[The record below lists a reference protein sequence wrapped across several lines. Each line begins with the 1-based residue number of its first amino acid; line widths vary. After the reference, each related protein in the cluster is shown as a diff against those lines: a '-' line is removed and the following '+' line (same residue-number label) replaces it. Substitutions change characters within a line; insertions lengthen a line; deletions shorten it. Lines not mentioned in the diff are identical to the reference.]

1 MNNNISLRKTLL
13 SGFIT
18 VAAAFNLNAVPVH
31 INSGNPAYPFPQF
44 LEYTYGDSHRLG
56 NLGTKNAEGVVHAE
70 MEQEIRDA
78 YQVHAN
84 EFAYTG
90 EEWGGYKY
98 IWTPYKSAY
107 DCTEGD
113 GYALLAAA
121 YMADVVTFNGYWMC
135 THDKRRSRTKK
146 YAKCV
151 DNAPDYQYGPYA
163 IGDRGAGGNT
173 AADGDV
179 DVALALYVA
188 YKQWGEFM
196 RDLDGNIVNDACGN
210 PISYKEAMIEVIR
223 GLVALSTRF
232 EDDLKNGNVLR
243 VNSGLIG
250 LDGYPKG
257 GDTWNDQTGFV
268 SATNPIEFSESK
280 EIFNLTQSGELKT
293 MDAKGLK
300 LYPEFQG
307 PRTQHVDYN
316 APAYY
321 REFYELL
328 EELGGDPWEIEQ
340 FRRGEASSDWLIG
353 DLLSKSKYSVPTAG
367 WVSVFEAGESVKY
380 YKYFYDENGKKDSVL
395 VDKIATEAGTEF
407 SNFDQGEDYRC
418 SWRTICNYMW
428 HGNPDYHWNS
438 QTHKVES
445 GGKNYEQQAAIRFS
459 EWMNDPS
466 NWNPA
471 QGSHCIVYGSIHN
484 MPYSGPATIR
494 WQNDPNT
501 GVPTG
506 IAPGQTSFG
515 GQDFYCSLSM
525 QSGTGSYAAVGAED
539 YELMGLL
546 YRECAIKWDTRGDA
560 EDISVPASEKNNV
573 GKRSNYMHGWA
584 RQMGMMVLSG
594 NYPAPSQMSPRPNL
608 KIYRAIKDSVTFCFT
623 GDTITYLLDY
633 RNYGSVDAEN
643 VVIVE
648 NVPNDFIV
656 IPGSITGGGV
666 YDASSGTITW
676 KLKSKL
682 AGYHSDGKES
692 GYQLDMTKE
701 NLKATMGHLSYS
713 LIAGPKA
720 SGRYCT
726 TAEISCSNGLGWI
739 SNEYPNYKTATM
751 QRNCVDVLKRSLQ
764 IEKKA
769 DREKVNPGQTA
780 VYSIDFENSSEVG
793 WIDGG
798 RPRVNVSWAMNPNS
812 PSQKD
817 WCMRLFHD
825 AIEPLIN
832 YSNYR
837 VSYYAYD
844 PTVTELCDMPGYSCA
859 GDKTKWSITG
869 SAGFFSDIVAS
880 HEIMIENG
888 DKNTGKKWNQRVM
901 IQFPSVLATT
911 ATYVSWNTGGANAAI
926 HKGDVNPMKV
936 VKIVTAGNSMNT
948 DWSDDWSSGDYE
960 DPDNEALYYPISP
973 ARQRL
978 DEKGEAIVE
987 PINKWVTCGCSESP
1001 KVVENILVEEY
1012 DGYVWRRILGD
1023 GPVAGRDIDSVY
1035 VRDTLPKGLE
1045 FAGFIGDCPLEEFG
1059 ATVKSY
1065 KTSSGREV
1073 VEWFI
1078 PKMQAGHKGTLKY
1091 KAIASFPS
1099 GKDCETADETI
1110 INRAWISGV
1119 KNSPIDDT
1127 TKIIVTCGL
1136 APEPMEPTTMTKE
1149 ADKNAYQVGDEITY
1163 TIGYKQ
1169 THGAIFDD
1177 AGQDANQWNLN
1188 ATSSGQWNTSISNGT
1203 VALANGSSAEYKK
1216 SKSVNAFISM
1226 ECEGPI
1232 SDSPKDSR
1240 WSIQLRDNVKITFM
1254 HTYVDGGQFTYAFY
1268 VGDKEVESI
1277 TYALPQANNK
1287 FKISIDLTDD
1297 VLKFWFNK
1305 DTSKLAVTVN
1315 DIPVKAGSLKLVSP
1329 DNGTVRL
1336 SNIHIHTDYAY
1347 DISIV
1352 DLVPAE
1358 VEVDEATFESYH
1370 NGVAAGTGKYI
1381 KSADGDSIV
1390 WTGLADNPIA
1400 WGDTFTVVWKGTVIE
1415 CNDSIFNYAKTKLF
1429 SYAHNKIMARA
1440 ISKCIDESCEGVQ
1453 KAEISIKD
1461 AEICAGDSTVLKA
1474 VGTPTSSKYE
1484 YEFFL
1489 GNTSLGKASSV
1500 DSFVVKEMGDYKVK
1514 ISDPSCPTASAVTS
1528 KSVSLVVNA
1537 LPDEEITDKA
1547 VICKNEDL
1555 KLGDV
1560 SVEDH
1565 TIEWFADINKAIEV
1579 DAKDIPADDVR
1590 NTYYYVLTDEA
1601 TGCKGEVKEW
1611 DVVINDVPSTPTV
1624 KPEKELPLKDGV
1636 SENITN
1642 MASASGSGNYVVW
1655 YKDETAA
1662 IKDSVKAPI
1671 LVDLSNEGKVTYY
1684 VREKSPE
1691 GCIGDIVPV
1700 SVVITSSQKPNP
1712 NDTTICVGEEID
1724 VTTLVEVE
1732 TGSSLIWYDENG
1744 NETTA
1749 PGLYS
1754 SNTAGVKEFTVAQT
1768 NGTAISEKSTFS
1780 VTTVEVADLK
1790 DDVINYCAG
1799 ETAVELKATVNTS
1812 SSGKTPTSYNWY
1824 IKGQPTTDLIPATDV
1839 TASKLYSYEVEPV
1852 YEIAKGHTCVG
1863 EKASVEVNVEFVAAV
1878 MPDHAIHYTL
1888 SDAVGGKFP
1897 TLTEQDPTAVVPTTD
1912 KKLVWY
1918 DANENLIGETAPS
1931 PDMVTE
1937 DATVTYK
1944 VKQVS
1949 KNGCES
1955 EFQDVTVIITK
1966 TPIPTT
1972 TIAYYCDGETPDPIE
1987 QFASVSDNS
1996 YSLIWYDDDPK
2007 KGGTTLSSAP
2017 VIDATVNPGEVETVR
2032 KYYVAQGNATETSS
2046 TNVVEVHI
2054 FAKPRLITR
2063 DSASCESPVDINGL
2077 WSDISKKVEFTTFYT
2092 ALGGTLGQDELVTK
2106 SGTYRVEG
2114 GFNIGVSPNIKECR
2128 SEKSPIKIEVHS
2140 LGTVEIEGPDA
2151 VCPNTA
2157 VELKVSMTDEEIFD
2171 STLTYV
2177 WNKPNNSTVEKE
2189 FLSDPIKQSTTFSV
2203 TISDGACTKKYEK
2216 EVGINNGLIDGVIEI
2231 SEADNDNSPVKMN
2244 ASADG
2249 AKFHSC
2255 GGDVTILADVAG
2267 SDFVW
2272 QDGTTGNT
2280 VTKKGGVYKLTYKD
2294 ANGCETGFAVEIVP
2308 NPIVD
2313 NTLAFDTTLCEGEN
2327 VTLSLDITAGIE
2339 TPDVVWKKDGTE
2351 ISTDATIVLKK
2362 VTTAEA
2368 GEYTYEATNRGCRTE
2383 GTFGT
2388 LTVLPRPTYTIK
2400 DVDVVCAGESE
2411 EIGLETLS
2419 PATAE
2424 VEWAPSPSLVSTGN
2438 TAVVTPEQDETYS
2451 FTISQNGGCKI
2462 TEKISVKVAQPIDFK
2477 IAANDTTICEN
2488 NVGNLKFGLKIVDG
2502 DVLSYEW
2509 KNEKDEVVSTSSVLK
2524 FSEKEV
2530 GTYKYTAKLTSE
2542 ACPSVTDDIEVA
2554 IVGVPLVDTVTKIDY
2569 HNVEFV
2575 PNENYGEAPYEYK
2588 VDANE
2593 FSTSA
2598 EAYVTYG
2605 YHTVVIKDQNGCMS
2619 SYEFVTEAPDF
2630 EIPTLVTPNGDGMND
2645 AFISDVIAEAY
2656 PDAVVTIYDRFG
2668 KKLVEM
2674 KGNEAWDGTYLG
2686 RKMPATDYWYEI
2698 WIDEI
2703 RKKYVGHFTLIND

>member
-13 SGFIT
+13 TGFIT
-18 VAAAFNLNAVPVH
+18 VAAAFNLNAVVPVH
-31 INSGNPAYPFPQF
+31 INSGNPKYPFPQF
-44 LEYTYGDSHRLG
+44 VPYEYGKNHKLE
-56 NLGTKNAEGVVHAE
+56 NLGTINPEGVVHAE
-70 MEQEIRDA
+70 MEQDIRDA
-78 YQVHAN
+78 YQIFAN
-84 EFAYTG
+84 EWTYTG
-90 EEWGGYKY
+90 EVVDGVKY
-98 IWTPYKSAY
+98 IKGNNGCPY
-107 DCTEGD
+107 DCREGD

-121 YMADVVTFNGYWMC
+121 VMGDKISFDGLWMRMHDRARNKQPSFKDGTVLNPNYEYGNNTLAD
-135 THDKRRSRTKK
+135 
-146 YAKCV
+146 
-151 DNAPDYQYGPYA
+151 
-163 IGDRGAGGNT
+163 NT
-173 AADGDV
+173 NDAATDGDI
-179 DVALALYVA
+179 DICLAIYIA
-188 YKQWGEFM
+188 WKQWGDDSGVKVF
-196 RDLDGNIVNDACGN
+196 GGKTF
-210 PISYKEAMIEVIR
+210 SYFDEMVDVIH
-223 GLVALSTRF
+223 GLVEVTTRF
-232 EDDLKNGNVLR
+232 QADAEPR
-243 VNSGLIG
+243 RHCSGDIG
-250 LDGYPKG
+250 LDGYMKSG
-257 GDTWNDQTGFV
+257 NTWAEITRWA
-268 SATNPIEFSESK
+268 SENPQNIDGVMT
-280 EIFNLTQSGELKT
+280 I
-293 MDAKGLK
+293 
-300 LYPEFQG
+300 PEYAG
-307 PRTQHVDYN
+307 TCIMHVDYL
-316 APAYY
+316 PSGYFD
-321 REFYELL
+321 EFYKLFNLL
-328 EELGGDPWEIEQ
+328 KHPDVTEYEINQ
-340 FRRGEASSDWLIG
+340 FKRCAASSDWIVG
-353 DLLSKSKYSVPTAG
+353 NWVNQKSTNIFMGELLEIKNNNTV
-367 WVSVFEAGESVKY
+367 
-380 YKYFYDENGKKDSVL
+380 VL
-395 VDKIATEAGTEF
+395 QPG
-407 SNFDQGEDYRC
+407 NQGGRFR
-418 SWRTICNYMW
+418 SAWRTALNYTW
-428 HGNPDYHWNS
+428 HGNPDYSWDPDTHQWIEGGNEYELQASKQLSGYMNS
-438 QTHKVES
+438 PQKWGNVDCVQYGGGPKVS
-445 GGKNYEQQAAIRFS
+445 YQG
-459 EWMNDPS
+459 PS
-466 NWNPA
+466 TLNWDI
-471 QGSHCIVYGSIHN
+471 Q
-484 MPYSGPATIR
+484 
-494 WQNDPNT
+494 
-501 GVPTG
+501 PTG
-506 IAPGQTSFG
+506 IDSAVSTFTLNWVP
-515 GQDFYCSLSM
+515 
-525 QSGTGSYAAVGAED
+525 GTGMASAINAED
-539 YELMGLL
+539 LDLAGLL
-546 YRECAIKWDTRGDA
+546 YRQCNIEWDA
-560 EDISVPASEKNNV
+560 EDFGDGYLTSIP
-573 GKRSNYMHGWA
+573 RYFHGFFRWL
-584 RQMGMMVLSG
+584 GMVIGTG
-594 NYPAPSQMSPRPNL
+594 NHIAPSQIEAKANM
-608 KIYRAIKDSVTFCFT
+608 KIYRAIEDSVTFAYT
-623 GDTITYLLDY
+623 NDEIKYLLDY
-633 RNYGSVDAEN
+633 RNYGTVDAKN

-648 NVPNDFIV
+648 NVPKDFIFV
-656 IPGSITGGGV
+656 SASDGGV
-666 YDASSGTITW
+666 YNAANHTVTWNIGTVPGFKSDDTEGPALD
-676 KLKSKL
+676 LKSGNL
-682 AGYHSDGKES
+682 AKTVG
-692 GYQLDMTKE
+692 QV
-701 NLKATMGHLSYS
+701 SYKCK
-713 LIAGPKA
+713 IGPNA
-720 SGRYCT
+720 FGRYCT
-726 TAEISCSNGLGWI
+726 TADITCSNGSGWTT
-739 SNEYPNYKTATM
+739 NEYPNYITATM
-751 QRNCVDVLKRSLQ
+751 QRSCVDVIKRALM
-764 IEKKA
+764 IEKTS
-769 DREKVNPGQTA
+769 DVEKVNPGNL
-780 VYSIDFENSSEVG
+780 VEYRINFENSSEAG
-793 WIDGG
+793 WLDGG
-798 RPRVNVSWAMNPNS
+798 RPRVTMAMSNELPAANPA
-812 PSQKD
+812 QL
-817 WCMRLFHD
+817 WLRFRLYND
-825 AIEPLIN
+825 AIEPYIN
-832 YSNYR
+832 YGNYR
-837 VSYYAYD
+837 IAYYMYD
-844 PTVTELCDMPGYSCA
+844 SGYDCIA
-859 GDKTKWSITG
+859 GTK
-869 SAGFFSDIVAS
+869 DC
-880 HEIMIENG
+880 
-888 DKNTGKKWNQRVM
+888 NTGWQWNKSTYEGARNSSDDVIVTHEMIVEDSDSIGRWNQRLC
-901 IQFPSVLATT
+901 IQFVPEFVTTT
-911 ATYVSWNTGGANAAI
+911 AHISNYMQPGRV
-926 HKGDVNPMKV
+926 HKGGTFPLRY
-936 VKIVTAGNSMNT
+936 IGYLNT
-948 DWSDDWSSGDYE
+948 SNWAAPEYKDDWSWNASATDAE
-960 DPDNEALYYPISP
+960 DGNYHLISP
-973 ARQRL
+973 SHQNIDPL
-978 DEKGEAIVE
+978 TGKSIEI
-987 PINKWVTCGCSESP
+987 PVTEYLPSICDKPS
-1001 KVVENILVEEY
+1001 KVIENVLVEEY
-1012 DGYVWRRILGD
+1012 DGYVWRRILGT
-1023 GPVAGRDIDSVY
+1023 GPMAGREAKNVVVI
-1035 VRDTLPKGLE
+1035 DTLPKGME
-1045 FAGFIGDCPLEEFG
+1045 FVAFQNECPLTEFG
-1059 ATVKSY
+1059 ASWDASKIADGRWVVKW
-1065 KTSSGREV
+1065 E
-1073 VEWFI
+1073 I
-1078 PKMQAGHKGTLKY
+1078 PIMQVRQKGSIIYT
-1091 KAIASFPS
+1091 AMASFPS
-1099 GKDCETADETI
+1099 GAECETEDELTQ
-1110 INRAWISGV
+1110 NVAWILAD
-1119 KNSPIDDT
+1119 KNSPLSDT
-1127 TKIIVTCGL
+1127 AEVTVTC
-1136 APEPMEPTTMTKE
+1136 AKVPKPIIPTTLVKTVDKE
-1149 ADKNAYQVGDEITY
+1149 SVQIGDEVTY
-1163 TIGYKQ
+1163 TIEYEQ

-1177 AGQDANQWNLN
+1177 ALANASDWTL
-1188 ATSSGQWNTSISNGT
+1188 SGAQISGGTLSISQGNKAT
-1203 VALANGSSAEYKK
+1203 FNNSL
-1216 SKSVNAFISM
+1216 SKNIYIEMDADIAQDHTG
-1226 ECEGPI
+1226 EI
-1232 SDSPKDSR
+1232 
-1240 WSIQLRDNVKITFM
+1240 ILRDNIHLQFSYNSSNGLSVTCL
-1254 HTYVDGGQFTYAFY
+1254 DGS
-1268 VGDKEVESI
+1268 KEVEKA
-1277 TYALPQANNK
+1277 TCALKNNPSRWRIK
-1287 FKISIDLTDD
+1287 LQDD
-1297 VLKFWFNK
+1297 ILQVWFGK
-1305 DTSKLAVTVN
+1305 DTSTGAAFTASGLSEKEGKLAF
-1315 DIPVKAGSLKLVSP
+1315 
-1329 DNGTVRL
+1329 NGAAWGTFKY
-1336 SNIHIHTDYAY
+1336 SNMHVHTDYAY
-1347 DISIV
+1347 DLTIV
-1352 DLVPAE
+1352 DNKPE
-1358 VEVDEATFESYH
+1358 EITF
-1370 NGVAAGTGKYI
+1370 G
-1381 KSADGDSIV
+1381 SADEGGKLVGDSIV
-1390 WTGLADNPIA
+1390 WEFEHGLKNPIPF
-1400 WGDTFTVVWKGTVIE
+1400 GKKYTVTWKGTVDE
-1415 CNDSIFNYAKTKLF
+1415 CNEVLINQAYAQLLGH
-1429 SYAHNKIMARA
+1429 ADDEIRA
-1440 ISKCIDESCEGVQ
+1440 QAVSKCIDESCEGVQ

-1500 DSFVVKEMGDYKVK
+1500 DSFIVKEMGDYKVK

-1565 TIEWFADINKAIEV
+1565 TIEWYADINKAIEV

-1691 GCIGDIVPV
+1691 GCIGDIDSV

-1712 NDTTICVGEEID
+1712 NDTTICVGEKID

-1732 TGSSLIWYDENG
+1732 TGSTLIWYDENG

-1754 SNTAGVKEFTVAQT
+1754 SDKAGVKEFTVAQT

-1799 ETAVELKATVNTS
+1799 ETSVELKATVNTS

-2157 VELKVSMTDEEIFD
+2157 VELKVLMTDEDIFD

-2189 FLSDPIKQSTTFSV
+2189 FLSDPIKQATTFSV
-2203 TISDGACTKKYEK
+2203 TISDGACTKKYDK
-2216 EVGINNGLIDGVIEI
+2216 EVGINNGLIDGIIEI

-2249 AKFHSC
+2249 TKFHSC

-2351 ISTDATIVLKK
+2351 ISTDATIALKK
-2362 VTTAEA
+2362 VTSAEA
-2368 GEYTYEATNRGCRTE
+2368 GEYTYEATNRGCRTT

-2424 VEWAPSPSLVSTGN
+2424 VEWTPSPSLVSTGN

-2630 EIPTLVTPNGDGMND
+2630 EIPTLVTPNGDGVND

>member
-1 MNNNISLRKTLL
+1 MNNNILRKTLL

-56 NLGTKNAEGVVHAE
+56 NIGTQNPEGVVHAE

-113 GYALLAAA
+113 GYGLLAAA
-121 YMADVVTFNGYWMC
+121 YMADMVTFNGYWMC
-135 THDKRRSRTKK
+135 THDKRRNRSKS
-146 YAKCV
+146 YSGCA
-151 DNAPDYQYGPYA
+151 DIASDYSYGPYA
-163 IGDRGAGGNT
+163 IGDDGPGGNT

-210 PISYKEAMIEVIR
+210 PISYKEAMIEVLR
-223 GLVALSTRF
+223 GLVAMSTCRY
-232 EDDLKNGNVLR
+232 DGDCGNGGKTLR

-257 GDTWNDQTGFV
+257 GDTWNEQTTW
-268 SATNPIEFSESK
+268 ATANPFTFSESY
-280 EIFNLTQSGELKT
+280 EIFNLPGNGKV
-293 MDAKGLK
+293 DVKGLN
-300 LYPEFQG
+300 LIPEFGSGNQ
-307 PRTQHVDYN
+307 QHIDYN
-316 APAYY
+316 APAYF
-321 REFYELL
+321 REFYELF

-353 DLLSKSKYSVPTAG
+353 KLIEKSQYSIPTAG
-367 WVSVFEAGESVKY
+367 WCTVNN
-380 YKYFYDENGKKDSVL
+380 D
-395 VDKIATEAGTEF
+395 GTQTSF
-407 SNFDQGEDYRC
+407 SNFNQGEDYRC
-418 SWRTICNYMW
+418 SWRTIANYVW
-428 HGNPDYHWNS
+428 HGNPKYSWDPVS
-438 QTHKVES
+438 HKVVS
-445 GGKNYEQQAAIRFS
+445 GGNTYEYDAAVRMAA
-459 EWMNDPS
+459 WMNDPS
-466 NWNPA
+466 NWNS
-471 QGSHCIVYGSIHN
+471 GTKDTSGVSSHCIDYGAVKN

-494 WQNDPNT
+494 WQNNPI
-501 GVPTG
+501 TG
-506 IAPGQTSFG
+506 IPTA

-525 QSGTGSYAAVGAED
+525 QTGMGSYAAVGAQD
-539 YELMGLL
+539 YELMGLA
-546 YRECAIKWDTRGDA
+546 YRECNIKWDTKGDA
-560 EDISVPASEKNNV
+560 TDISVPASEECNV
-573 GKRSNYMHGWA
+573 GKKSNYMHGWA

-594 NYPAPSQMSPRPNL
+594 NYPAPSAIEGKANM
-608 KIYRAIKDSVTFCFT
+608 KIYRAIKDSVTYCYT
-623 GDTITYLLDY
+623 GDPITFLLSY
-633 RNYGSVDAEN
+633 RNYGSVAAED
-643 VVIVE
+643 VKIVE
-648 NVPNDFIV
+648 HVPNDFIFV
-656 IPGSITGGGV
+656 SASNGGV
-666 YDASSGTITW
+666 YNSAAHTITW
-676 KLKSKL
+676 NVGKVDGFKSDNK
-682 AGYHSDGKES
+682 AGWI
-692 GYQLDMTKE
+692 LDTTAA
-701 NLKATMGHLSYS
+701 NYKATVGKLSY
-713 LIAGPKA
+713 ICKAGPSA

-726 TAEISCSNGLGWI
+726 TADITCSNGYGWTT
-739 SNEYPNYKTATM
+739 NEYPNYVTATM
-751 QRNCVDVLKRSLQ
+751 QRNCVDVVKRSLI
-764 IEKKA
+764 IEKSV
-769 DREKVNPGQTA
+769 DREKINPDNVATFT
-780 VYSIDFENSSEVG
+780 IDFENSSEAG

-798 RPRVNVSWAMNPNS
+798 RPRVNFSWAFQDKGNQMEA
-812 PSQKD
+812 KF
-817 WCMRLFHD
+817 RLFND
-825 AIEPLIN
+825 AIESYIN
-832 YSNYR
+832 YGNYR
-837 VSYYAYD
+837 ISYYLYD
-844 PTVTELCDMPGYSCA
+844 AVVSGIGGNGWNVSPAIYEG
-859 GDKTKWSITG
+859 GDKSGYKIT
-869 SAGFFSDIVAS
+869 
-880 HEIMIENG
+880 HEEVVEG
-888 DKNTGKKWNQRVM
+888 EDKYGKWNQRLSM
-901 IQFPSVLATT
+901 QFAPSLVTT
-911 ATYVSWNTGGANAAI
+911 AMLTAWNAGNPNCTI
-926 HKGDVNPMKV
+926 HKGGDGNSAYPLRVVNQINGNNYSDKV
-936 VKIVTAGNSMNT
+936 V
-948 DWSDDWSSGDYE
+948 WSDDWSYGDFVDDDE
-960 DPDNEALYYPISP
+960 GLYYPISP
-973 ARQRL
+973 SWQKL
-978 DEKGEAIVE
+978 DKKGETIEE
-987 PINKWVTCGCSESP
+987 PVTKWLTCGCSEATKTVP
-1001 KVVENILVEEY
+1001 NVLVEEY
-1012 DGYVWRRILGD
+1012 DGYVWRRILGN
-1023 GPVAGRDIDSVY
+1023 GPMAGRDVDSVY
-1035 VRDTLPKGLE
+1035 VRDTLPLGME
-1045 FAGFIGDCPLEEFG
+1045 FVSFVGDCPLEEYK
-1059 ATVKSY
+1059 ATLRNYKSAD
-1065 KTSSGREV
+1065 GRDI

-1078 PKMQAGHKGTLKY
+1078 PKMQVKQKGKIKY
-1091 KAIASFPS
+1091 TANITFPS
-1099 GKDCETADETI
+1099 GADCQTEDEDI
-1110 INRAWISGV
+1110 INAAWISAV
-1119 KNSPIDDT
+1119 KNSPICDT
-1127 TKIIVTCGL
+1127 ARITVTC
-1136 APEPMEPTTMTKE
+1136 AKVPDPIIPTTMTKIS
-1149 ADKNAYQVGDEITY
+1149 DKESYEVGDDITY

-1177 AGQDANQWNLN
+1177 AAKESSNWSL
-1188 ATSSGQWNTSISNGT
+1188 TSSSYGTSISNGT
-1203 VALANGSSAEYKK
+1203 VSLAQGANAKFNYSYSSNIYVTADCKVGQGSSKNDAESIIYFRDNIRLGVYINYDGGGSTEINCYKGSTLLKTVTLASNKTSFNLKAELNGDIFRVWLDKDTTKLASFTVEGVPTTEGYFGFIAPGNGSCS
-1216 SKSVNAFISM
+1216 F
-1226 ECEGPI
+1226 
-1232 SDSPKDSR
+1232 
-1240 WSIQLRDNVKITFM
+1240 
-1254 HTYVDGGQFTYAFY
+1254 
-1268 VGDKEVESI
+1268 
-1277 TYALPQANNK
+1277 
-1287 FKISIDLTDD
+1287 
-1297 VLKFWFNK
+1297 
-1305 DTSKLAVTVN
+1305 
-1315 DIPVKAGSLKLVSP
+1315 
-1329 DNGTVRL
+1329 
-1336 SNIHIHTDYAY
+1336 SNIYVHTDYAY
-1347 DISIV
+1347 DLSII

-1358 VEVDEATFESYH
+1358 VIVDESSFESYH
-1370 NGVAAGTGKYI
+1370 NGKSAGTGKFY
-1381 KSADGDSIV
+1381 KAAPGGGDQDRIE

-1400 WGDTFTVVWKGTVIE
+1400 FGDTFTIIWKGTVE
-1415 CNDSIFNYAKTKLF
+1415 SCEESIINIASAQLLGH
-1429 SYAHNKIMARA
+1429 ADDEIRA
-1440 ISKCIDESCEGVQ
+1440 QAVSKCIDESCEGVE

-1461 AEICAGDSTVLKA
+1461 AEICAGDSTVLTA
-1474 VGTPTSSKYE
+1474 VGTPKSSKYE

-1500 DSFVVKEMGDYKVK
+1500 DTFVVKEMGDYKVK
-1514 ISDPSCPTASAVTS
+1514 ISDPSCPTSNPVTS

-1547 VICKNEDL
+1547 VICKNESL
-1555 KLGDV
+1555 KLGNV
-1560 SVEDH
+1560 AVEDH
-1565 TIEWFADINKAIEV
+1565 TIEWYGDINKTISV
-1579 DAKDIPADDVR
+1579 DAEDIPAEDVR

-1744 NETTA
+1744 NEITA

-1754 SNTAGVKEFTVAQT
+1754 SNTAGVKEFIVAQT
-1768 NGTAISEKSTFS
+1768 NGTAVSEKSTFS
-1780 VTTVEVADLK
+1780 VTTVEVAKLK

-1799 ETAVELKATVNTS
+1799 ETAVSLKATVDDAACTAC
-1812 SSGKTPTSYNWY
+1812 KTPTSYNWY
-1824 IKGQPTTDLIPATDV
+1824 IKGQPTSELIPATDV

-1863 EKASVEVNVEFVAAV
+1863 EKASVEVNVEFVPAV

-1931 PDMVTE
+1931 PDMVTD

-1955 EFQDVTVIITK
+1955 EFQEVTVIITK

-1987 QFASVSDNS
+1987 QFASVTDNS

-2017 VIDATVNPGEVETVR
+2017 TIDVTINPGEVETVR

-2046 TNVVEVHI
+2046 ANVVEVHI

-2157 VELKVSMTDEEIFD
+2157 VELKVSMVDEDIFD

-2189 FLSDPIKQSTTFSV
+2189 FLSDPIKQATTFSV
-2203 TISDGACTKKYEK
+2203 TISDGACTKKYDK
-2216 EVGINNGLIDGVIEI
+2216 EVGINNGLIDGIIEI

-2351 ISTDATIVLKK
+2351 ISTDATIALKK
-2362 VTTAEA
+2362 VTTSEA
-2368 GEYTYEATNRGCRTE
+2368 GEYTYEATNRGCRMA

-2388 LTVLPRPTYTIK
+2388 LSVLPRPTYTIK

-2424 VEWAPSPSLVSTGN
+2424 VEWAPSPSLVSSGN
-2438 TAVVTPEQDETYS
+2438 TAVVTPNEDETYS

-2462 TEKISVKVAQPIDFK
+2462 TEKISVKVAKPIDFR
-2477 IAANDTTICEN
+2477 ITTNDTTICEN
-2488 NVGNLKFGLKIVDG
+2488 NVGNLKFGLKIVEG

-2524 FSEKEV
+2524 FTESEV

-2569 HNVEFV
+2569 HNVAIV

-2588 VDANE
+2588 IDANE
-2593 FSTSA
+2593 FSTSE

-2605 YHTVVIKDQNGCMS
+2605 RHTVVIKDKNGCMS
-2619 SYEFVTEAPDF
+2619 SYEFVTEAPNF
-2630 EIPTLVTPNGDGMND
+2630 EIPTVVTPNGDGVND

-2656 PDAVVTIYDRFG
+2656 PDAVVTIYDRYG
-2668 KKLVEM
+2668 KKLTEI
-2674 KGNEAWDGTYLG
+2674 KGSESWDGTYLG

>member
-1 MNNNISLRKTLL
+1 MNNNILRKTLL

-18 VAAAFNLNAVPVH
+18 VAAAFNLNAVVPVH
-31 INSGNPAYPFPQF
+31 INSGNPKYPFPQF
-44 LEYTYGDSHRLG
+44 VPYEYGKNHKLE
-56 NLGTKNAEGVVHAE
+56 NLGTINPEGVVHAE
-70 MEQEIRDA
+70 MEQDIRDA
-78 YQVHAN
+78 YQIFAN
-84 EFAYTG
+84 EWTYTG
-90 EEWGGYKY
+90 EVVDGVKY
-98 IWTPYKSAY
+98 IKGNNGCPY
-107 DCTEGD
+107 DCREGD

-121 YMADVVTFNGYWMC
+121 VMGDKISFDGLWMRMHDRARNKQPSFKDGTVLNPNYEYGNNTLAD
-135 THDKRRSRTKK
+135 
-146 YAKCV
+146 
-151 DNAPDYQYGPYA
+151 
-163 IGDRGAGGNT
+163 NT
-173 AADGDV
+173 NDAATDGDI
-179 DVALALYVA
+179 DICLAIYIA
-188 YKQWGEFM
+188 WKQWGDDSGVKVF
-196 RDLDGNIVNDACGN
+196 GGKTF
-210 PISYKEAMIEVIR
+210 SYFDEMVDVIH
-223 GLVALSTRF
+223 GLVEVTTRF
-232 EDDLKNGNVLR
+232 QADAEPR
-243 VNSGLIG
+243 RHCSGDIG
-250 LDGYPKG
+250 LDGYMKSG
-257 GDTWNDQTGFV
+257 NTWAEITRWA
-268 SATNPIEFSESK
+268 SENPQNIDGVMT
-280 EIFNLTQSGELKT
+280 I
-293 MDAKGLK
+293 
-300 LYPEFQG
+300 PEYAG
-307 PRTQHVDYN
+307 TCIMHVDYL
-316 APAYY
+316 PTGYFD
-321 REFYELL
+321 EFYKLFSLLKHPDVTEYEINQFKRCAASGDWIVGNWINQNPKNIFMGELL
-328 EELGGDPWEIEQ
+328 EIKSDNTVVLQPGNQGGR
-340 FRRGEASSDWLIG
+340 FRSA
-353 DLLSKSKYSVPTAG
+353 
-367 WVSVFEAGESVKY
+367 
-380 YKYFYDENGKKDSVL
+380 
-395 VDKIATEAGTEF
+395 
-407 SNFDQGEDYRC
+407 
-418 SWRTICNYMW
+418 WRTALNYTW
-428 HGNPDYHWNS
+428 HGNPDYSWDPDTHQWIEGGNEYELQASKQLSGYMNS
-438 QTHKVES
+438 PQKWGGINCTQYGGGPKVS
-445 GGKNYEQQAAIRFS
+445 YHG
-459 EWMNDPS
+459 PS
-466 NWNPA
+466 TLNWDV
-471 QGSHCIVYGSIHN
+471 Q
-484 MPYSGPATIR
+484 
-494 WQNDPNT
+494 
-501 GVPTG
+501 PTG
-506 IAPGQTSFG
+506 IDSAVSTFTLNWVP
-515 GQDFYCSLSM
+515 
-525 QSGTGSYAAVGAED
+525 GTGMASAINAQDLDLA
-539 YELMGLL
+539 GLL
-546 YRECAIKWDTRGDA
+546 YRQCNIEWDVDDEGDRYLT
-560 EDISVPASEKNNV
+560 SVPV
-573 GKRSNYMHGWA
+573 YFHGFFRWL
-584 RQMGMMVLSG
+584 GMVIGTG
-594 NYPAPSQMSPRPNL
+594 NHIAPSQIEAKPNL
-608 KIYRAIKDSVTFCFT
+608 KIYRAIKDSVTYAYT
-623 GDTITYLLDY
+623 GDKITYLLDY
-633 RNYGSVDAEN
+633 RNFGSVDAKN
-643 VVIVE
+643 VTIEE
-648 NVPNDFIV
+648 NVPKDFIV
-656 IPGSITGGGV
+656 DESSITNGGKYVPGSHKIIWNLGTIPG
-666 YDASSGTITW
+666 
-676 KLKSKL
+676 LKSDDL
-682 AGYHSDGKES
+682 EGPA
-692 GYQLDMTKE
+692 LDVTAP
-701 NLKATMGHLSYS
+701 NLSKTMGQVSYS
-713 LIAGPKA
+713 CIIGPNAQK
-720 SGRYCT
+720 RYCT
-726 TAEISCSNGLGWI
+726 TAEIKCNECSWVT
-739 SNEYPNYKTATM
+739 NEYPNHITATM
-751 QRNCVDVLKRSLQ
+751 QRNCVDVRMRSLT
-764 IEKKA
+764 IEKTA
-769 DREKVNPGQTA
+769 NTDKVNPDNT
-780 VYSIDFENSSEVG
+780 VEYRIDFENSSKAG
-793 WIDGG
+793 WLDGG
-798 RPRVNVSWAMNPNS
+798 RPRVNVAAAKSNLSGNGA
-812 PSQKD
+812 
-817 WCMRLFHD
+817 RLELYFRLYSD
-825 AIEPLIN
+825 AIEPYIN
-832 YSNYR
+832 YGNYR
-837 VSYYAYD
+837 IAYYMFDTGFDCLAG
-844 PTVTELCDMPGYSCA
+844 TEGCDRASA
-859 GDKTKWSITG
+859 WSWMTENYEGRG
-869 SAGFFSDIVAS
+869 SASDEVIVE
-880 HEIMIENG
+880 HKTIVEDE
-888 DKNTGKKWNQRVM
+888 DETGKWNQRLSV
-901 IQFPSVLATT
+901 QFAPFL
-911 ATYVSWNTGGANAAI
+911 VSHTGFVSNYFGMTRRVHRGGASPLRIKGAI
-926 HKGDVNPMKV
+926 A
-936 VKIVTAGNSMNT
+936 TQSYEAT
-948 DWSDDWSSGDYE
+948 DFTDDWSWNPKSVDDE
-960 DPDNEALYYPISP
+960 DGFFYPISP
-973 ARQRL
+973 SWQEIDATTGESV
-978 DEKGEAIVE
+978 EK
-987 PINKWVTCGCSESP
+987 PVTEYLPSICETPSY
-1001 KVVENILVEEY
+1001 VIENMLVEEY
-1012 DGYVWRRILGD
+1012 DGYAWRRILGN
-1023 GPVAGRDIDSVY
+1023 GPMPGMEAYNVVVI
-1035 VRDTLPKGLE
+1035 DTLPKGME
-1045 FAGFIGDCPLEEFG
+1045 FVSFLNECPLAEYEASWDKYQIADG
-1059 ATVKSY
+1059 RWVVKW
-1065 KTSSGREV
+1065 E
-1073 VEWFI
+1073 I
-1078 PKMQAGHKGTLKY
+1078 PLMQVRQKGSIIYTAK
-1091 KAIASFPS
+1091 ASFPS
-1099 GKDCETADETI
+1099 GKECETEDEPTY
-1110 INRAWISGV
+1110 NVAWILAD
-1119 KNSPIDDT
+1119 KNSPISDT
-1127 TKIIVTCGL
+1127 AKVTVTCSKV
-1136 APEPMEPTTMTKE
+1136 PKPIISRSSFTKVANKKVYE
-1149 ADKNAYQVGDEITY
+1149 VGDDIEY

-1169 THGAIFDD
+1169 TEGSIFENAGKNVSDLTLSSNAQADGSGSVSINKGGSVKFKNSYSKNGYFSFHCVLTKDQGPFEFTFRDNLKLKFELKTSRPVEITMTDGNSGPVTKSISLPKSEMDIRFRLVDDVLGIWFDKDTTTKPAITFDNIKTD
-1177 AGQDANQWNLN
+1177 K
-1188 ATSSGQWNTSISNGT
+1188 SGYISISNSGGT
-1203 VALANGSSAEYKK
+1203 QQ
-1216 SKSVNAFISM
+1216 F
-1226 ECEGPI
+1226 
-1232 SDSPKDSR
+1232 SD
-1240 WSIQLRDNVKITFM
+1240 
-1254 HTYVDGGQFTYAFY
+1254 
-1268 VGDKEVESI
+1268 
-1277 TYALPQANNK
+1277 
-1287 FKISIDLTDD
+1287 
-1297 VLKFWFNK
+1297 
-1305 DTSKLAVTVN
+1305 
-1315 DIPVKAGSLKLVSP
+1315 
-1329 DNGTVRL
+1329 
-1336 SNIHIHTDYAY
+1336 IHLHTDYAY
-1347 DISIV
+1347 DLTIV

-1358 VEVDEATFESYH
+1358 VEFVSVSGD
-1370 NGVAAGTGKYI
+1370 GTGKFF
-1381 KSADGDSIV
+1381 KGTDRDSIV
-1390 WTGLADNPIA
+1390 WTALADNPIA
-1400 WGDTFTVVWKGTVIE
+1400 YGDSFTVTWKGKVIDCKE
-1415 CNDSIFNYAKTKLF
+1415 SIINEAYVTLLGFKAGEIP
-1429 SYAHNKIMARA
+1429 AQV
-1440 ISKCIDESCEGVQ
+1440 ESGCGGECEGVSGA
-1453 KAEISIKD
+1453 KLTINGKERE
-1461 AEICAGDSTVLKA
+1461 EICAGDSTVLKA

-1500 DSFVVKEMGDYKVK
+1500 DSFIVKEMGDYKVK

-1590 NTYYYVLTDEA
+1590 NTYYYVLTDDA

-1691 GCIGDIVPV
+1691 GCIGDIDSV

-1754 SNTAGVKEFTVAQT
+1754 SDKAGVKEFTVAQT
-1768 NGTAISEKSTFS
+1768 NGTAVSEKSTFS
-1780 VTTVEVADLK
+1780 VTTVEVANLK

-1955 EFQDVTVIITK
+1955 EFQEVTVIITK

-2046 TNVVEVHI
+2046 ANVVEVHI

-2151 VCPNTA
+2151 VCPNSA
-2157 VELKVSMTDEEIFD
+2157 VELNVNVVDEEVFD
-2171 STLTYV
+2171 STLTYT
-2177 WNKPNNSTVEKE
+2177 WNKPNNSTVDKE
-2189 FLSDPIKQSTTFSV
+2189 FLSDPIKQNTTFSV
-2203 TISDGACTKKYEK
+2203 TLSDGICTKKFEK
-2216 EVGINNGLIDGVIEI
+2216 EVTITNGVIDGQIEI

-2327 VTLSLDITAGIE
+2327 VTLSLDITAGTE

-2351 ISTDATIVLKK
+2351 ISTDATIALKK

-2368 GEYTYEATNRGCRTE
+2368 GEYTYEATNRGCRTT

-2388 LTVLPRPTYTIK
+2388 LSVLPRPTYTIK

-2424 VEWAPSPSLVSTGN
+2424 VEWTPSPSLVSTGN